1 MLGEAVRF
9 PCLIVVA
16 YCRRSE
22 SRLLSSVLCIVVER
36 TFVVRIRL
44 VVQFRDYVSL
54 INQHSSLDLDGRLD
68 TIELLVLHRQI

>member
-22 SRLLSSVLCIVVER
+22 SRLLLSGLCIAVDR
-36 TFVVRIRL
+36 TFVVGTPQ
-44 VVQFRDYVSL
+44 VVQSRDYVSL

>member
-22 SRLLSSVLCIVVER
+22 SRLLSSVLCNVVER

-54 INQHSSLDLDGRLD
+54 INQHSSLDLDGRLA
-68 TIELLVLHRQI
+68 TIELLVLHRPA